1 MKGPSLIA
9 TRGWTSE
16 EAEHVFARCRD
27 LAADLGRADDASWSS
42 YQLATLYEV
51 RGEYPRSEAIM
62 EEMMAAPAPPDGGPA
77 IVDAHELLSCSLL
90 HQGVFERALDVAE
103 RGAEAVNDLP
113 SNRFVAAYGDDP
125 WIGCHTWAAL
135 AKWHLGHPD
144 AAARRAARTVALA
157 RERRPRH
164 GLPKALIYAAAVAQ
178 SRRDLEETLRLAAE
192 GVEEAE
198 RRGFRYW
205 TAMGMMLRGWATAA
219 GGGAEEGIAEL
230 RRGIERARITG
241 ARMDDAYFL
250 GLLADALVG
259 AGEPRQALDV
269 LREALEAVPRGGRF
283 FFDAEL
289 HRLRAE
295 ASGRSARTRRPRPP
309 RGRAL
314 EVAREQGGRS
324 LELRAAMSLGRLLRD
339 TGRPREAQAL
349 VAAAY
354 GGFEEGF
361 DTPDLREAA
370 AFLAWGAPAPRQDPR
385 PRRSATPGAATS
397 ASPTR

>member
-1 MKGPSLIA
+1 
-9 TRGWTSE
+9 
-16 EAEHVFARCRD
+16 
-27 LAADLGRADDASWSS
+27 
-42 YQLATLYEV
+42 
-51 RGEYPRSEAIM
+51 M
-62 EEMMAAPAPPDGGPA
+62 EEMAAAPAPPEGGPA
-77 IVDAHELLSCSLL
+77 LVDSHELLACSLL
-90 HQGVFERALDVAE
+90 HQGAFDRALDVAE
-103 RGAEAVNDLP
+103 RGAEGFDELP
-113 SNRFVAAYGDDP
+113 GNRFVAAYGADP
-125 WIGCHTWAAL
+125 WLACHSWAAL
-135 AKWHLGHPD
+135 AKWHLGRPEA
-144 AAARRAARTVALA
+144 AAARASRSVSLA
-157 RERRPRH
+157 RERRPQH
-164 GLPKALIYAAAVAQ
+164 GLAKVLVYAAAVAQ
-178 SRRDLEETLRLAAE
+178 SRRDLEATLRLAAE

-205 TAMGMMLRGWATAA
+205 TAMGRMLRGWATAA

-230 RRGIERARITG
+230 RRGIELARITG

-259 AGEPRQALDV
+259 AGQPAQALDV

-295 ASGRSARTRRPRPP
+295 ALRALGEDEEAEAAAR
-309 RGRAL
+309 RAL
-314 EVAREQGGRS
+314 EVARGQGGRS

-370 AFLAWGAPAPRQDPR
+370 AFLAAGGPRSAPRTR
-385 PRRSATPGAATS
+385 PRRFATPAAASS